1 MDSDQLFSVSLSVF
15 GEKIPVFYLF
25 LLKKN
30 FNIEKEL
37 QSHCIE
43 EEFQSQY
50 RAEQH
55 LALSNGHYGTG
66 INKHFD
72 ENSINETFCPEL
84 VSPSGGYHNKPLT
97 VDKLTRGCLSF
108 SCHPFP
114 FYKLK
119 LQRAGHVL

>member
-72 ENSINETFCPEL
+72 ENFHLTKHFGQSWPL
-84 VSPSGGYHNKPLT
+84 ARPWGGHQSKSRK
-97 VDKLTRGCLSF
+97 VDKLMRAF
-108 SCHPFP
+108 S
-114 FYKLK
+114 
-119 LQRAGHVL
+119 